1 VIGYV
6 ATAGIAIAIVT
17 FSFLITHNPTQDP
30 FEKQKG
36 VENGTHT
43 SVSRPNPVDVALL
56 RYPHRRPRQS
66 RLKDA
71 CLKVRL
77 LGFQKTLRVVDVF
90 LTVCSS
96 YERSPD
102 PDWDI
107 HPH

>member
-17 FSFLITHNPTQDP
+17 FSFLITHDPTQDP
-30 FEKQKG
+30 FEKQGG
-36 VENGTHT
+36 VDNGFLT
-43 SVSRPNPVDVALL
+43 SVSRPNPVDVTLL
-56 RYPHRRPRQS
+56 RYFRRRPGRS

-77 LGFQKTLRVVDVF
+77 LVFQRTLRVVDVF

-107 HPH
+107 YPH